1 MEYITN
7 AINTPDM
14 AHLNNIELDE
24 ISDLQTVHAALAYI
38 KDMPESKKRLV
49 MKQFYKEMAVRQ
61 WQTIAAEK
69 YKNISCVRT
78 R

>member
-1 MEYITN
+1 MEYIEKN
-7 AINTPDM
+7 INTHGM
-14 AHLNNIELDE
+14 THLNETELDE

-38 KDMPESKKRLV
+38 KNMPESKKRLV

-69 YKNISCVRT
+69 Y
-78 R
+78 

>member
-1 MEYITN
+1 MEYITS
-7 AINTPDM
+7 AINIPDM
-14 AHLNNIELDE
+14 AHLNEKELDE

-38 KDMPESKKRLV
+38 KNMPEAKKRLV

-69 YKNISCVRT
+69 Y
-78 R
+78 